1 MVKRKICVVTGT
13 RAEYGLLRSL
23 IQKIN
28 NDNELTLQL
37 VATGMH
43 LSPEFGDTYKEI
55 ENDGFNIDKKVEILM
70 SSDSSIGISKA
81 MGLAQISFSEVFDEL
96 KPDIVVILGDRFE
109 MFSVCSAAMI
119 GRIPVAHLYGGEL
132 TIGAYDDAFR
142 HAMTKMSMLHFTSTQ
157 DYQKRVIQLG
167 EMPDRVFY
175 VGSLGVEN
183 IMTQRLLSKIELE
196 KKLKFNFLEKNI
208 IITFHPETLA
218 SKSASL
224 QFQQL
229 LSAVSSLSD
238 TLIIFTKANADTN
251 GRSINKMIDE
261 FVRNNENSISFT
273 SLGQLNYLSC
283 LQFVDCVLGN
293 SSSGIV
299 EAPSFKVGTI
309 NIGNR
314 QKGRIRANQTI
325 DVPAESDQILNAIN
339 QVLSLEFKNKILDV
353 RNPYEMEGTSDLIL
367 DELKT
372 VNLDDLKE
380 KVFYDLELINYEV
393 K

>member
-1 MVKRKICVVTGT
+1 MKKRKICVVTGT

-28 NDNELTLQL
+28 DDNELSLQL

-43 LSPEFGDTYKEI
+43 LSPEFGYTYKEI
-55 ENDGFNIDKKVEILM
+55 ENDGFNIDRKVEILI

-96 KPDIVVILGDRFE
+96 KPDIIVILGDRFE
-109 MFSVCSAAMI
+109 MFAICSVAMI
-119 GRIPVAHLYGGEL
+119 AKIPVAHLYGGEL
-132 TIGAYDDAFR
+132 TVGAYDDAFR
-142 HAMTKMSMLHFTSTQ
+142 HAITKMSMLHFTSTQ
-157 DYQKRVIQLG
+157 QYQKRVIQLG
-167 EMPDRVFY
+167 ESPDRVFY

-183 IMTQRLLSKIELE
+183 IRTQQLLSKIELE
-196 KKLKFNFLEKNI
+196 KKLQFNFLEKNI
-208 IITFHPETLA
+208 IITFHPETL
-218 SKSASL
+218 SCESASS

-229 LSAVSSLSD
+229 LSAVSTLSD
-238 TLIIFTKANADTN
+238 TLIIFTKANADTS
-251 GRSINKMIDE
+251 GRAINKMIDK
-261 FVRNNENSISFT
+261 FVLDNENAISFT

-299 EAPSFKVGTI
+299 EAPSFKVCTI

-325 DVPAESDQILNAIN
+325 DIQVKSDKIIDALN
-339 QVLSLEFKNKILDV
+339 QTFSMEFKDKLIEV
-353 RNPYEMEGTSDLIL
+353 TNPYEMEGTSNLIL
-367 DELKT
+367 DKLKT
-372 VNLDDLKE
+372 GNLNDLKE
-380 KVFYDLELINYEV
+380 KVFYDLEWVN
-393 K
+393 

>member
-314 QKGRIRANQTI
+314 QK
-325 DVPAESDQILNAIN
+325 
-339 QVLSLEFKNKILDV
+339 
-353 RNPYEMEGTSDLIL
+353 
-367 DELKT
+367 DELGQIKQ
-372 VNLDDLKE
+372 
-380 KVFYDLELINYEV
+380 
-393 K
+393 